1 MAQKD
6 QGGQYGVGWRCDF
19 MAQRED
25 DMVLVGD
32 VTLWHKGTREGNM
45 VLMREVTLLHK
56 GKMIYCWWEK

>member
-1 MAQKD
+1 
-6 QGGQYGVGWRCDF
+6 

-56 GKMIYCWWEK
+56 GKMIYCWWKK